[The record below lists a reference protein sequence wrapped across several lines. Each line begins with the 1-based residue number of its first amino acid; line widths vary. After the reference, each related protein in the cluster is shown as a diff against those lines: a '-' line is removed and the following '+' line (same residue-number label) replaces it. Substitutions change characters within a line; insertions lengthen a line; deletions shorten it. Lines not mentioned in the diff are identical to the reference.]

1 MELRL
6 EFIPENS
13 FVENG
18 KHHQI
23 YLSDPRRVTP
33 WKLKTVLRL
42 LVKIRYPIGSR
53 SVKSVYTT
61 LRSHEKISHEKWVK
75 GCSKS
80 P

>member
-23 YLSDPRRVTP
+23 YLSDPRRVAP
-33 WKLKTVLRL
+33 
-42 LVKIRYPIGSR
+42 
-53 SVKSVYTT
+53 
-61 LRSHEKISHEKWVK
+61 
-75 GCSKS
+75 
-80 P
+80 